1 MTHGDKPIIKRKRKI
16 NPRYEK
22 IQGICGVAGTMGRR
36 RLKHRWSAQS
46 SVPKKASRMKRDF

>member
-1 MTHGDKPIIKRKRKI
+1 MR

-22 IQGICGVAGTMGRR
+22 IQGICVAGTMGRR

-46 SVPKKASRMKRDF
+46 SVPKKASRMKKDF